1 MGEAGNQNAECR
13 MRNAEWKNGMEIIPN
28 SEFVTPDRPASK
40 LRIVDCGMRIE
51 KGKQKNPKSEIR
63 NPK

>member
-1 MGEAGNQNAECR
+1 MGINFKLLWRYRG
-13 MRNAEWKNGMEIIPN
+13 EIGRLDGQK
-28 SEFVTPDRPASK
+28 SVLARPTK

-51 KGKQKNPKSEIR
+51 KETPKNPKSEIR

>member
-1 MGEAGNQNAECR
+1 L
-13 MRNAEWKNGMEIIPN
+13 RNAEWRKRSKN
-28 SEFVTPDRPASK
+28 SEFHIPDSEFGTPDGPASK

>member
-1 MGEAGNQNAECR
+1 MVPVPGKGDQR
-13 MRNAEWKNGMEIIPN
+13 
-28 SEFVTPDRPASK
+28 SPDRPASE

-51 KGKQKNPKSEIR
+51 KPKQKNPKSEIR

>member
-1 MGEAGNQNAECR
+1 LDRAGKPFFHHEQNWSVVGAPR
-13 MRNAEWKNGMEIIPN
+13 RA
-28 SEFVTPDRPASK
+28 PDAPASK

-51 KGKQKNPKSEIR
+51 KGKQKNPKSAIR